1 MATTTPN
8 NLWPVPTS
16 TDYVA
21 DGAVAIES
29 LGDAIDASVGNGLK
43 AWVAYTPTLSGL
55 TIGNGTLNFVYCQ
68 IGKTVHVRGI
78 ATLGTTSSMTGPLD
92 VGIPVTSTG
101 YGTTGMSPI
110 GNATF
115 WSGSVPIGFGTL
127 TSVGNSA
134 AFRILAISAAG
145 TYTTV
150 ADISSTVPFA
160 WSSPSGKFFAC
171 SFTYQAA

>member
-8 NLWPVPTS
+8 NSWPVPTS
-16 TDYVA
+16 TDYVK
-21 DGAVAIES
+21 DGATAIES
-29 LGDAIDASVGNGLK
+29 LGDAIDSSVGNGLK

-55 TIGNGTLNFVYCQ
+55 TLGNGTLSFVYCQ
-68 IGKTVHVRGI
+68 IGKTVLVRGI

-92 VGIPVTSTG
+92 IGIPVNSTG
-101 YGTTGMSPI
+101 YSTTGMSPV

-127 TSVGNSA
+127 TSVGSA
-134 AFRILAISAAG
+134 SAFRILAINASG

-160 WSSPSGKFFAC
+160 WSSPSGKFVAC

>member
-16 TDYVA
+16 TDYVK
-21 DGAVAIES
+21 DGATAIES

-55 TIGNGTLNFVYCQ
+55 TIGNGTLSFVYCQ

-92 VGIPVTSTG
+92 IGIPVTSTG
-101 YGTTGMSPI
+101 YGTTGSVPT
-110 GNATF
+110 GNALF
-115 WSGSVPIGFGTL
+115 WSGSVPFSVGTL
-127 TSVGNSA
+127 ASVGNSS
-134 AFRILAISAAG
+134 AFRLLAINTGATYG
-145 TYTTV
+145 TI
-150 ADISSTVPFA
+150 ADVSSTVPFA
-160 WSSPSGKFFAC
+160 WTSPSGKFVSC